1 MRLTVEIS
9 FRGGQFNLDSV
20 HVIVNY
26 YGNQDRDDDSNDD
39 DDAEGDNDDND
50 N

>member
-1 MRLTVEIS
+1 M
-9 FRGGQFNLDSV
+9 
-20 HVIVNY
+20 IVNY
-26 YGNQDRDDDSNDD
+26 YGNQDGVDDSNDD